1 MRWSP
6 AECHNFTP
14 EQHCI
19 SPMPRTR
26 RPVYTRVMN
35 LYRVHNIN
43 CPLDHDEHYLRGRV
57 AREVGVSPANLA
69 EFHLE
74 RKSIDARDKRD
85 IRIVY
90 SVITGLEQPSRSLG
104 SKASAYMPAKPY
116 HFPYPLTGGNSVN
129 GKLAGRAPRP
139 IVVGAGPAGL
149 FCALMLAEAGY
160 RPIVLERGDDVDTR
174 GKAIAGFWD
183 GEALDTESNMQFG
196 EGGAGTYSD
205 GKLTASGSD
214 ESGRNRKVLETLVE
228 AGAPSEILYSSKPH
242 IGTDYLVA
250 VVRNIRKKIESY
262 GGELRFRS
270 RVSGFQL
277 AHGTVTGVQ
286 LDSGETIPA
295 STIALAIG
303 HSARDTF
310 AELAAAGVP
319 MERKPFAIGLRVEH
333 PQEMICQAQYGEP
346 WANPILPPAEYKLTH
361 KAADGRGV
369 YSFCMC
375 PGGFVVDASSEAGL
389 SVCNGM
395 SNYARN
401 APNANSAI
409 VVSVRPDDF
418 DGDDT
423 SAAGVLAGVEF
434 QRRWEKLAWEA
445 ACNAMGTKPG
455 VSAGQS
461 ALPVQSLGDF
471 MQGMSSG
478 CLGGIVPSTRGTYAL
493 ADLNACLPSYVAQGI
508 KEAFPAFD
516 KKIAGF
522 GRPDAVLTG
531 VETRTSSPVR
541 ILRGDNLESAVR
553 GLFPCG
559 EGAGYAGGIMSAA
572 VDGIRAAEAM
582 AGR

>member
-1 MRWSP
+1 M
-6 AECHNFTP
+6 NF
-14 EQHCI
+14 
-19 SPMPRTR
+19 
-26 RPVYTRVMN
+26 
-35 LYRVHNIN
+35 YRVHNIN

-69 EFHLE
+69 EFHVE

-104 SKASAYMPAKPY
+104 SKASAYIPAKPY
-116 HFPYPLTGGNSVN
+116 RFPYPL
-129 GKLAGRAPRP
+129 AGVKTAGSAPRP
-139 IVVGAGPAGL
+139 IVAGAGPAGL

-160 RPIVLERGDDVDTR
+160 RPLVLERGDDVDTR

-183 GEALDTESNMQFG
+183 GKPLDTESNMQFG

-228 AGAPSEILYSSKPH
+228 AGAPADILYNSKPH
-242 IGTDYLVA
+242 IGTDYLVT
-250 VVRNIRKKIESY
+250 VVKNMRKKIESL

-270 RVSGFQL
+270 RVTGFQL
-277 AHGTVTGVQ
+277 SHGTVTGVK
-286 LDSGETIPA
+286 LESGESIPA
-295 STIALAIG
+295 SVVALAIG

-310 AELAAAGVP
+310 SELAQAGIP

-346 WANPILPPAEYKLTH
+346 WANPVLPPADYKLTH

-418 DGDDT
+418 DGDD
-423 SAAGVLAGVEF
+423 SSVAGVLAGVEF
-434 QRRWEKLAWEA
+434 QRRWEKQAWEA
-445 ACNAMGTKPG
+445 ARDAMGTKPG
-455 VSAGQS
+455 IATGQS

-471 MQGMSSG
+471 MQGSSSG
-478 CLGGIVPSTRGTYAL
+478 CLGGIVPATRGAYAL
-493 ADLNACLPSYVAQGI
+493 ADLNSCLPSYVAKGI

-516 KKIAGF
+516 RKIAGF
-522 GRPDAVLTG
+522 GRSDAVLTG
-531 VETRTSSPVR
+531 VETRTSSPLR
-541 ILRGDNLESAVR
+541 ILRGDNLESTVR

-572 VDGIRAAEAM
+572 IDGIRAAEAM
-582 AGR
+582 VRS